1 MIAYGTY
8 ITRFRLQAVKIRCQH
23 PASLRWVF
31 VPLLFLLLATD
42 LHAQLISDT
51 LNIRFRRDSVIID
64 MDFDGNRQRWEAF
77 EREYRERYSDTCRRA
92 VFVSTSTL
100 EHPPKG
106 LPRATAGWAVIV
118 ATPSGIW

>member
-77 EREYRERYSDTCRRA
+77 EREYRERLKKYAEPLRLKHQIHIEIYRSMKQPCA
-92 VFVSTSTL
+92 AMKNAAS
-100 EHPPKG
+100 
-106 LPRATAGWAVIV
+106 AGKRC
-118 ATPSGIW
+118 